1 MRKDSNI
8 YSSCLRYVIGF
19 LTALSIWQVSNTFA
33 QETKK
38 PPILFGTNVATLS
51 LNNLIIGGR
60 WHYTR
65 AYRFRARKS
74 GSLSAIRVYWI
85 YKFSKA
91 GYHSGT
97 GGVIRVSVR
106 PDDGSASHLPSSTVL
121 SASTVRMNLCT
132 PEEVATTGKRI
143 DGACGNEGLF
153 NRDGVRMT
161 FEPIAFKPG
170 TYLKKGSV
178 YHIVFENIDRDPM
191 TNWVSIDGLFH
202 PDGISR
208 LLNHLPPPDGLTVL
222 SRAGT
227 SKWDESSKT
236 LPIVSIM
243 LDGGQ
248 KRTATGGSEFGLG
261 YVGGWGSWN
270 SIPAVT
276 KIVAAR
282 QTFATDRRRS
292 ITEVNVYLGH
302 IAGVGNVSI
311 ELRDDR
317 GHVLRSVNVSSD
329 RFPSL
334 DACPWRRYFG
344 STPEPDASCGIWVR
358 HVLRSPL
365 IVDAGTH
372 YSLVVRGNGS
382 ARFAMHLVEK
392 GLSYGFGK
400 ATVFSNG
407 SADMSSDG
415 GATWQPWVIWGNK
428 RDDADLQFYLR

>member
-1 MRKDSNI
+1 MPTNSHR
-8 YSSCLRYVIGF
+8 SSSLIQHGIGL
-19 LTALSIWQVSNTFA
+19 LTALSTCQVPTTFA
-33 QETKK
+33 QEPKQ

-51 LNNLIIGGR
+51 LSNLTIGGR
-60 WHYTR
+60 DRYTR
-65 AYRFRARKS
+65 AYRFRARQS

-106 PDDGSASHLPSSTVL
+106 PDDGSAAHLPSRTVL
-121 SASTVRMNLCT
+121 STSTVKMNLCT
-132 PEEVATTGKRI
+132 PQEVAVAGKRLE
-143 DGACGNEGLF
+143 GACGNEGRF

-161 FEPIAFKPG
+161 FEPIKFKPG

-178 YHIVFENIDRDPM
+178 YHVVFENIDRDPT
-191 TNWVSIDGLFH
+191 TNWVGLDGLFH

-208 LLNHLPPPDGLTVL
+208 LLNQLPPPDGLTVL
-222 SRAGT
+222 SHSKT

-243 LDGGQ
+243 LNGGEKNQ
-248 KRTATGGSEFGLG
+248 ATGGSEFGLG
-261 YVGGWGSWN
+261 YIGGWGAWD

-276 KIVAAR
+276 KVVAAR
-282 QTFATDRRRS
+282 QTFTTNQRRKLS
-292 ITEVNVYLGH
+292 EVNIHIGH
-302 IAGVGNVSI
+302 IEGDGSILI
-311 ELRDDR
+311 ELRDAQGR
-317 GHVLRSVNVSSD
+317 VLRSVDVASE

-334 DACPWRRYFG
+334 EACPWRSYFG

-358 HVLRSPL
+358 RVLSPPL
-365 IVDAGTH
+365 IVNAGER
-372 YSLVVRGNGS
+372 YSLVVRGHGS

-400 ATVFSNG
+400 ATLLSGG
-407 SADMSSDG
+407 SADMSSDS
-415 GATWQPWVIWGNK
+415 GATWKPWVIWGSN